1 MLIPRDFFARPSV
14 EVAPDLLGC
23 VLEHETADGLVA
35 VELTE
40 VEAYA
45 GRSDPAS
52 HAYRGKTQR
61 NAVMFGPPGHAY
73 VYFTYGMHF
82 CVNMVCLG
90 EEGSASAVLL
100 RAGAIIAGEDLARA
114 RRTRGPVPEGR
125 ARIAPRDL
133 ARGPARLC
141 QALGI
146 DRSLDGADVC
156 VAGSPLRMLRRGGQ
170 PGPFGCASPGGR
182 NPDPPWN
189 PPQDCHRTPGRGE
202 QRRRDPLAVLVR
214 RGPDRLGVPG
224 ACAPATQT
232 GYPLTARWWHHA
244 GVDDIID
251 ELSWRGLIA
260 VSTDLDELRLALK
273 SGRVTLYGG
282 FDPTAPG
289 LHIGNL
295 VLLVT
300 MRRLQLAGHRPI
312 GLVGGATGL
321 IGDPSGK
328 SAERVLNPAELV
340 AEWVERIRGEVS
352 RFLDFDAGESS
363 ALIVSN
369 LDWTAPMH
377 VLDFLRDIGKHF
389 SVNRMLDRE
398 SVKARLEAGGISYT
412 EFSYQ
417 LLQAM
422 DYLEL
427 YRRYGCTL
435 QLGGSDQWGNLVAG
449 VGLIRSVES
458 ASVHALATPLIT
470 KPDGTKYGKTEG
482 GAIWLSADLMSPY
495 AFYQFWL
502 NVSDAEVPNLLRVFS
517 FKSREEIDQ
526 LVRESTERP
535 AARIGQ
541 RALAEEVTT
550 LVHGAEETQRAI
562 AASRALFGQG
572 SLTDLDERTLAAVA
586 AEVRAAEIPGD
597 GGLPPVANLMVAAG
611 VAPTVSAAR
620 RTIAEG
626 GAYLNNQK
634 VTDEKAVPG
643 ADDLLHGRYLILRRG
658 KRTVGAVEVYS
669 RGQVVGYRTRRPISP
684 SA

>member
-1 MLIPRDFFARPSV
+1 
-14 EVAPDLLGC
+14 
-23 VLEHETADGLVA
+23 
-35 VELTE
+35 
-40 VEAYA
+40 
-45 GRSDPAS
+45 
-52 HAYRGKTQR
+52 
-61 NAVMFGPPGHAY
+61 
-73 VYFTYGMHF
+73 
-82 CVNMVCLG
+82 
-90 EEGSASAVLL
+90 
-100 RAGAIIAGEDLARA
+100 
-114 RRTRGPVPEGR
+114 
-125 ARIAPRDL
+125 
-133 ARGPARLC
+133 
-141 QALGI
+141 
-146 DRSLDGADVC
+146 
-156 VAGSPLRMLRRGGQ
+156 
-170 PGPFGCASPGGR
+170 
-182 NPDPPWN
+182 
-189 PPQDCHRTPGRGE
+189 
-202 QRRRDPLAVLVR
+202 
-214 RGPDRLGVPG
+214 
-224 ACAPATQT
+224 
-232 GYPLTARWWHHA
+232 
-244 GVDDIID
+244 VDDIID

-260 VSTDLDELRLALK
+260 VSTDIDELRAALN
-273 SGRVTLYGG
+273 SGRVTVYCG

-295 VLLVT
+295 VQLLT
-300 MRRLQLAGHRPI
+300 LRRLQLAGHRPI

-328 SAERVLNPAELV
+328 SAERVLNPTEVV
-340 AEWVERIRGEVS
+340 AGWVERIRGEVS

-422 DYLEL
+422 DFLEL

-482 GAIWLSADLMSPY
+482 GAIWLSADLMPPY

-502 NVSDAEVPNLLRVFS
+502 NVSDAEVPGLLRVFS
-517 FKSREEIDQ
+517 FKTREEIDE

-550 LVHGAEETQRAI
+550 LVHGADETGRAI

-586 AEVRAAEIPGD
+586 AEVRAAQVPRN
-597 GGLPPVANLMVAAG
+597 GGLPPVANMMAAAG

-620 RTIAEG
+620 RAIAGG
-626 GAYLNNQK
+626 GAYLNNHK
-634 VTDEKAVPG
+634 VTDERAVPG
-643 ADDLLHGRYLILRRG
+643 AEDLLHGRYLILRRG
-658 KRTVGAVEVYS
+658 KRTVGAVEVVPA
-669 RGQVVGYRTRRPISP
+669 G
-684 SA
+684 

>member
-1 MLIPRDFFARPSV
+1 
-14 EVAPDLLGC
+14 
-23 VLEHETADGLVA
+23 
-35 VELTE
+35 
-40 VEAYA
+40 
-45 GRSDPAS
+45 
-52 HAYRGKTQR
+52 
-61 NAVMFGPPGHAY
+61 
-73 VYFTYGMHF
+73 
-82 CVNMVCLG
+82 
-90 EEGSASAVLL
+90 
-100 RAGAIIAGEDLARA
+100 
-114 RRTRGPVPEGR
+114 
-125 ARIAPRDL
+125 
-133 ARGPARLC
+133 
-141 QALGI
+141 
-146 DRSLDGADVC
+146 
-156 VAGSPLRMLRRGGQ
+156 
-170 PGPFGCASPGGR
+170 
-182 NPDPPWN
+182 
-189 PPQDCHRTPGRGE
+189 
-202 QRRRDPLAVLVR
+202 
-214 RGPDRLGVPG
+214 
-224 ACAPATQT
+224 
-232 GYPLTARWWHHA
+232 
-244 GVDDIID
+244 VDDIIE

-260 VSTDLDELRLALK
+260 VNTDLDELRLALK
-273 SGRVTLYGG
+273 SGRVTVYCG
-282 FDPTAPG
+282 FDPTAAG

-295 VLLVT
+295 VQLLT
-300 MRRLQLAGHRPI
+300 LRRLQLAGHRPI

-328 SAERVLNPAELV
+328 SAERVLNPTEVV
-340 AEWVERIRGEVS
+340 AGWVERIRGEVS

-422 DYLEL
+422 DFLEL

-458 ASVHALATPLIT
+458 ASAHALATPLVT

-502 NVSDAEVPNLLRVFS
+502 NVSDPEVPNLLRVFS

-526 LVRESTERP
+526 LVRDSTERP

-572 SLTDLDERTLAAVA
+572 SLTDLDERTLTAAVA
-586 AEVRAAEIPGD
+586 ELRPHPIPSH
-597 GGLPPVANLMVAAG
+597 GGAVSTTGLSLPPVANLMVAAG
-611 VAPTVSAAR
+611 TAPTVSEAR
-620 RTIAEG
+620 RTIAGG
-626 GAYLNNQK
+626 GAYLNNRK
-634 VTDEKAVPG
+634 VADEKAVPG

-658 KRTVGAVEVYS
+658 KRTVGAVEVI
-669 RGQVVGYRTRRPISP
+669 PEDD
-684 SA
+684 